1 MKRFWYLMM
10 ILLASLAIVGCDE
23 EEEGA
28 VPFDSTY
35 GEGVKSEGRYSV
47 NGTAVF
53 ANMFESAG
61 HNVRFS
67 TRLDSRVRSSDVIIW
82 APDSFLGPNE
92 QERRWFESWIREET
106 GKTLIYIGR
115 DYDGELPY
123 WSKVIRSSSG
133 DTKANAQQRFNQAI
147 IRHEALRQRT
157 PETQE
162 LDWFTIDMSRSN
174 RFVRDLTASD
184 SYWLDGIEIDKC
196 EIAIRGEIQHRD
208 FNNSG
213 WKYEDLILAE
223 DTPLLFR
230 MRPLGYQDSS
240 VLVAQNGSFL
250 LNYSLI
256 NHEHRKLAGKII
268 DFCGEDLQVTFVES
282 RQRGPSMGG
291 NPPPSANPNRP
302 DREQR
307 PGFFNLLMTNP
318 LGLILIHLCIA
329 GLIYC
334 FLRFPVFGRA
344 RERFT
349 VSTVVDHQH
358 ENRDIRNFGRHIDA
372 VGGLLHKTRDTQH
385 AASTIRYY
393 DQHVSN
399 D

>member
-92 QERRWFESWIREET
+92 QERTWFESWIREEM

-115 DYDGELPY
+115 DYDAELPY

-147 IRHEALRQRT
+147 MRHETLRQRT
-157 PETQE
+157 PEIQE

-213 WKYEDLILAE
+213 WNYEDLILA
-223 DTPLLFR
+223 L
-230 MRPLGYQDSS
+230 
-240 VLVAQNGSFL
+240 
-250 LNYSLI
+250 SLI
-256 NHEHRKLAGKII
+256 
-268 DFCGEDLQVTFVES
+268 
-282 RQRGPSMGG
+282 
-291 NPPPSANPNRP
+291 
-302 DREQR
+302 
-307 PGFFNLLMTNP
+307 
-318 LGLILIHLCIA
+318 
-329 GLIYC
+329 
-334 FLRFPVFGRA
+334 
-344 RERFT
+344 
-349 VSTVVDHQH
+349 
-358 ENRDIRNFGRHIDA
+358 HI
-372 VGGLLHKTRDTQH
+372 
-385 AASTIRYY
+385 
-393 DQHVSN
+393 
-399 D
+399 